1 MNYTKIL
8 SAALVMVLAVLMIS
22 VFLRI
27 SWPTSD
33 ADQFTSNDLGD
44 KLFGTL
50 TDPGFSPIMIM
61 IAAMLL
67 VALLG
72 AVFLAKDDE
81 EGSK

>member
-8 SAALVMVLAVLMIS
+8 SAALVMVLAALMIS
-22 VFLRI
+22 VFLRT
-27 SWPTSD
+27 SWP
-33 ADQFTSNDLGD
+33 AAEPDQFTSEDLGG

-61 IAAMLL
+61 IAVMLL

-72 AVFLAKDDE
+72 AVFLAKEE
-81 EGSK
+81 EGGK